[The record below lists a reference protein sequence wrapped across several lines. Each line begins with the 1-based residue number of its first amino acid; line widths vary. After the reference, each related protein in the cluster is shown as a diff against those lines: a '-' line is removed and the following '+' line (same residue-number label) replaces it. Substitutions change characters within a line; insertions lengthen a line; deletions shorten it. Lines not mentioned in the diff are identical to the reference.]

1 MLGRK
6 DYTRDELDNGKAA
19 VGRQLAAHETLAE
32 AIAADEEAAAAFEA
46 FDGQL
51 FNNLMLMLD
60 RLYVHR
66 VRAVTGKDTNPLNEV
81 ELICESLINNGGVFE
96 PGKVVKYKQDESV
109 LKLAPGDEI
118 HLSAA
123 GFERLSAAFF
133 TELEARFVAA

>member
-81 ELICESLINNGGVFE
+81 ELICESLMNNGGVFE

-133 TELEARFVAA
+133 AELEARFVAA